1 MNDFPSKPLFPSF
14 PAAYHGAFT
23 HKFPTSTCEVP
34 CRIFLVVP
42 PLHLRKLGN
51 LGSMGLRNPIPAAK
65 WKEKEDSHACRYL
78 TMYYSLLIYL
88 LVATDY

>member
-1 MNDFPSKPLFPSF
+1 MNDFPSKPFFPSF

-51 LGSMGLRNPIPAAK
+51 LGSIGTEEPDPR
-65 WKEKEDSHACRYL
+65 R
-78 TMYYSLLIYL
+78 
-88 LVATDY
+88 